1 MRLKMPSMIASWIL
15 PDQLLEPARHP
26 SLVESLRESGGNQNA
41 VRVVLIESRRHFSA
55 LPYHKKRL
63 VLYISALRQYAVEL
77 ESAGWQVDY
86 LRAESFYDGLK
97 QHREKHGWQ
106 SCFAMEAL
114 ENPTVKLQKQ
124 MVEKSKALQLQLIH
138 NSQFY
143 WQQTEFKRPVTK
155 NIIMEN
161 FYRTMRRHFQLL
173 MEPDGSPSG
182 GEWNYDAENRKPL
195 PKKFNVP
202 GFISFEPDKITKQ
215 VMADVENDYA
225 SHVGDAKGFDL
236 PVTRDQAA
244 IAFEDFLT
252 HRLADF
258 GPYEDAMSHAN
269 GRLWHSVMSPVMNLG
284 LIDALMM
291 CRRAEAE
298 YRAGRAPIQS
308 VEGFIRQIIG
318 WREYIHWQYSRQMP
332 DLRNANGWNHNRATP
347 RFWWDGQTDM
357 NCLKQIVGRLID
369 SGFNHHIERL
379 MVLCNFAMLA
389 GIDPEAVANWF
400 LTMYVDSHDW
410 VVLPNVIGM
419 GLNADGGKTA
429 TKPYIASGAYINK
442 MSDFC
447 GNCQYNVKQRSG
459 EGACPFNHLYWNFLI
474 ENEKKMRS
482 NPRMGPNV
490 LGLKHVSLEEREVI
504 SQQAQKFLNG
514 LESYLD
520 PAYEPDE
527 SVN

>member
-1 MRLKMPSMIASWIL
+1 MQSLIAAWIL
-15 PDQLLEPARHP
+15 PDQLLEPSNHP
-26 SLVESLRESGGNQNA
+26 VLQESLRESGGDQKA
-41 VRVVLIESRRHFSA
+41 VRVLLIESRRHFTA

-63 VLYISALRQYAVEL
+63 TLYISAMRHYAGELR
-77 ESAGWQVDY
+77 SAGWQVDY
-86 LRAESFYDGLK
+86 LREETFADGL
-97 QHREKHGWQ
+97 QRHCQANRWQ
-106 SCFAMEAL
+106 RCVAMEAL
-114 ENPTVKLQKQ
+114 EHPTAQLQKQ
-124 MVEKSKALQLQLIH
+124 MAEKAKEFEFNLIV

-143 WQQTEFKRPVTK
+143 WQQTEYVRAVSK
-155 NIIMEN
+155 NVIMEN
-161 FYRTMRRHFQLL
+161 FYRAMRRQFQLL
-173 MEPDGSPSG
+173 MDKDGEPEG
-182 GEWNYDAENRKPL
+182 GQWNFDSENRKPL
-195 PKKFNVP
+195 PKKLQLP
-202 GFISFEPDKITKQ
+202 KELQFEPDEVTKE
-215 VMADVENDYA
+215 VMSDVENDYSGHA
-225 SHVGDAKGFDL
+225 GNTKGFNL
-236 PVTRDQAA
+236 PVTRKEALT
-244 IAFEDFLT
+244 AFDDFLQ
-252 HRLADF
+252 HRMVDF
-258 GPYEDAMSHAN
+258 GPYEDAMSHSK

-284 LIDALMM
+284 LIDALTM

-318 WREYIHWQYSRQMP
+318 WREYIHWQYGRQMP
-332 DLRNANGWNHNRATP
+332 DLRNANGWNHTRATP

-369 SGFNHHIERL
+369 SGYNHHIERL

-429 TKPYIASGAYINK
+429 TKPYIASGSYINK

-447 GNCQYNVKQRSG
+447 SHCKYQVKKRSG
-459 EGACPFNHLYWNFLI
+459 EDACPFNYLYWYFLV

-490 LGLKHVSLEEREVI
+490 LGLKHVSAEERVAI
-504 SQQAQKFLNG
+504 TQQAREFLDSLN
-514 LESYLD
+514 YYTD
-520 PAYEPDE
+520 PAYEPDD
-527 SVN
+527 SAI